1 MDTLQL
7 TKILQHK
14 LMAVMPSWHC
24 EHSLSAFPSILTQT
38 TIKNKF
44 KSNSY
49 EKAKM
54 IIRKIPK
61 KNFAIS

>member
-1 MDTLQL
+1 MDTLLL

-49 EKAKM
+49 EKA
-54 IIRKIPK
+54 
-61 KNFAIS
+61 N